1 MELILINDSKLKIML
16 TPSDMKEYDISCE
29 SVDYK
34 KTETRRAFW
43 CILDDAKHKTGFDAA
58 SEKVYIQM
66 YPSKEGGCEMY
77 VTKLELKSSKESHH
91 ALLPLSRRF
100 LAFSFERLDELIGVC
115 RRLRAIDFSGSS
127 EAHRSNTGRYVLIID
142 EPEEN
147 AYIGLSE
154 HSFID
159 EFGRR
164 ENVKHVKLMCHEHA
178 SCICGENAV
187 EILGSL

>member
-16 TPSDMKEYDISCE
+16 SPDDMREYDISCD

-77 VTKLELKSSKESHH
+77 VTKLGFTSPDESIDIAENDSRMLAYHFSELDS
-91 ALLPLSRRF
+91 LLRVCRQLNSMKNCDKVEAYRAEDGYYLMLGVTPPDS
-100 LAFSFERLDELIGVC
+100 LAFIG
-115 RRLRAIDFSGSS
+115 
-127 EAHRSNTGRYVLIID
+127 
-142 EPEEN
+142 
-147 AYIGLSE
+147 
-154 HSFID
+154 
-159 EFGRR
+159 EFG
-164 ENVKHVKLMCHEHA
+164 KKCDGDAIKTYLAEHGA
-178 SCICGENAV
+178 RICDNAAAT
-187 EILGSL
+187 LGGLV